1 MTNFKNAVGG
11 NLMNLLDVLAAG
23 NAVCGSFG
31 ILFASFALRR
41 ALRRMIPGAAHV

>member
-1 MTNFKNAVGG
+1 MS
-11 NLMNLLDVLAAG
+11 LLDVLAAG

-31 ILFASFALRR
+31 ILFASFALRK